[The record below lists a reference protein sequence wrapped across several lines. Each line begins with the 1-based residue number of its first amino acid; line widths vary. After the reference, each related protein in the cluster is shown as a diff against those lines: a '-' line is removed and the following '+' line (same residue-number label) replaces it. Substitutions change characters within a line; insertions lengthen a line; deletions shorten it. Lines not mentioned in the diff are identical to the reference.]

1 MKATLKPTFTENYI
15 FILSDENPE
24 NHYMFKKENNTV
36 SSGETIKVTEITLLA
51 HLPLNHSCLL
61 DGIPLL
67 PELPNNT
74 IGKPTLFECEI
85 ENSELIKNKTDDGN
99 IEIQGEWVYLNNN

>member
-36 SSGETIKVTEITLLA
+36 SSGETIKVTE
-51 HLPLNHSCLL
+51 SS
-61 DGIPLL
+61 
-67 PELPNNT
+67 
-74 IGKPTLFECEI
+74 PT
-85 ENSELIKNKTDDGN
+85 T
-99 IEIQGEWVYLNNN
+99 